1 MAEMDDKGAPQ
12 PQAGTQG
19 QAQGQTGQDGQGS
32 QGTATQP
39 QGQAQGGQENTV
51 PEKYEYEVPD
61 TWDEAYKAKVESI
74 ARENKLSNEQ
84 MKKFAEIAQNEHQ
97 AFIEARKKSMEA
109 WEHELKQDKDF
120 SSKNFNTAV
129 QYARM
134 GLENIDTNGELK
146 KVLEESGY
154 GSHPAVVRA
163 MYKIGKMLDN
173 DKIVGKG
180 GGNTNEVPLWDR
192 LYNTKQ

>member
-109 WEHELKQDKDF
+109 WEHELKQDQDF

-134 GLENIDTNGELK
+134 GLEHIDTNGELK

>member
-1 MAEMDDKGAPQ
+1 
-12 PQAGTQG
+12 
-19 QAQGQTGQDGQGS
+19 
-32 QGTATQP
+32 
-39 QGQAQGGQENTV
+39 
-51 PEKYEYEVPD
+51 
-61 TWDEAYKAKVESI
+61 
-74 ARENKLSNEQ
+74 
-84 MKKFAEIAQNEHQ
+84 
-97 AFIEARKKSMEA
+97 MEA
-109 WEHELKQDKDF
+109 WEHELKQDQDF
-120 SSKNFNTAV
+120 ASKNFNTAV

-134 GLENIDTNGELK
+134 GLENIDTTGELK